1 MLAPST
7 KAPGI
12 GRLVVPLAFLIC
24 VGCVSP
30 RRVGAQSYQQH
41 IAECAAN
48 VDAQTSALHQSQW
61 PALVSLARWQLTAC
75 KDLLRGDDEA
85 STLSMVG
92 IGLIGQ
98 RDFEGAIP
106 VLTRCVT
113 IKPDAAY
120 CFEGL
125 GEALVGL
132 GRLGDARKAFEQ
144 AVSIGGYDS
153 INASAISLAQ
163 RWLTTLPPDSQPA
176 PVPNR
181 SDGNEPASSGG
192 KKFGTGFFVSA
203 EGHIL
208 TNNHVVEGCKSL
220 ATRDGLALSVV
231 SQNQGADLA
240 LLKGDIRPRAF
251 AVFGKP
257 PRIGEPVMAFGFPLP
272 GLLSSEGNSTTG
284 IVSALSGPND
294 DLNIIQ
300 ITAPVQPG
308 NSGGPL
314 VDEHGRV
321 VGVVVAKLDAAE
333 VEKVTGDIP
342 QNVNFA
348 VRGNL
353 VTTFLDSTN
362 VPHRTGSFAAAADW
376 PSVAKSER
384 KMSVA
389 IVCTE

>member
-1 MLAPST
+1 LMCINCVAPPAAS
-7 KAPGI
+7 
-12 GRLVVPLAFLIC
+12 
-24 VGCVSP
+24 
-30 RRVGAQSYQQH
+30 AQSYQQH
-41 IAECAAN
+41 VTECAAN
-48 VDAQTSALHQSQW
+48 LEEQAKALQQSEW
-61 PALVSLARWQLTAC
+61 ASLVSLARWQLTAC
-75 KDLLRGDDEA
+75 RDLFREDEEA
-85 STLSMVG
+85 SNLSMIGV
-92 IGLIGQ
+92 GLIGQ
-98 RDFEGAIP
+98 RNFEDAVP
-106 VLTRCVT
+106 VLTRCAA

-132 GRLGDARKAFEQ
+132 GRLGDARKAFQQ

-153 INASAISLAQ
+153 VNASAIDLAR
-163 RWLTTLPPDSQPA
+163 RWLAAFPPESPPVQGPDGTGGDTPA
-176 PVPNR
+176 
-181 SDGNEPASSGG
+181 GSGG

-208 TNNHVVEGCKSL
+208 TNDHVVEGCKSL
-220 ATRDGLALSVV
+220 ATRDGAVLSVV
-231 SQNQGADLA
+231 SQNEGADLA
-240 LLKGDIRPRAF
+240 LLKSDIKPGAF

-257 PRIGEPVMAFGFPLP
+257 PRVGEAVMAFGFPLP
-272 GLLSSEGNSTTG
+272 GLLAPEGNSTTG
-284 IVSALSGPND
+284 IVSALSGPNG
-294 DLNIIQ
+294 DLNVIQ

-321 VGVVVAKLDAAE
+321 MGIVVAKLDAVE
-333 VEKVTGDIP
+333 VARATGDIP

-353 VTTFLDSTN
+353 VTTFLDSMN
-362 VPHRTGSFAAAADW
+362 VPYRTGSSAVATGW
-376 PSVAKSER
+376 PSVANVEK